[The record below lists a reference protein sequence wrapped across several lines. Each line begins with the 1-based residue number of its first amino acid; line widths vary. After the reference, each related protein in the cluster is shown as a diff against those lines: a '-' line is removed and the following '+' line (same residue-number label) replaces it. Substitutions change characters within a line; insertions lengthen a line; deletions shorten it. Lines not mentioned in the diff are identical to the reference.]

1 MQISD
6 ESTGAPPLDASSIDE
21 ESQWICKQLKNGT
34 IPWIPKKISNSQ
46 NNEEDD
52 LPVDKDDIIR
62 FLELHHVQ
70 KLDVSIILFMSF

>member
-1 MQISD
+1 
-6 ESTGAPPLDASSIDE
+6 LDASSIDE
-21 ESQWICKQLKNGT
+21 ESQWICKQLKDGA
-34 IPWIPKKISNSQ
+34 ISWIPKKISNSQ

>member
-1 MQISD
+1 M
-6 ESTGAPPLDASSIDE
+6 DASSIDE
-21 ESQWICKQLKNGT
+21 ESQWICKQLKDGA
-34 IPWIPKKISNSQ
+34 ISWSPKKISNSQ

-70 KLDVSIILFMSF
+70 KLDVSIILSMSF